1 VSSCQIGSYSDL
13 VQNKTKNSSN
23 QKKKKTSGAA
33 EMLQASVVTN
43 LEEEFLALTL
53 GIATYNSR
61 SGNLESLAFRGICIH
76 IYVCTQTYN
85 LK

>member
-1 VSSCQIGSYSDL
+1 MGHIQTL
-13 VQNKTKNSSN
+13 FKTK
-23 QKKKKTSGAA
+23 QRTAVTKKKKKTSGAA